1 MKLRFAL
8 IALSLLAPM
17 YAAQATSSLDEH
29 QRKADRI
36 EQGLT
41 PIYSITGETPKH
53 SIQDF
58 MERDNIPGVSITFID
73 SGRIAWSRTYGYAD
87 VAAQVPVTTDTVFT
101 AASVS
106 KPVSATAALALVDQG
121 VMDIDTDVNSYLEG
135 WQVPENEYT
144 QDEKVTLR
152 RLLSHTAG
160 FDRYFHSRYAPG
172 VQRPTVEQMLR
183 GEAPSKDRGAKMI
196 YEPGSGYK
204 YSNPGYLVVEELITD
219 VTDQPF
225 EKVLDERV
233 LQPAGMQSSSFAQ
246 PITGDLAE
254 RKATGYSA
262 NGKPYPYAAYA
273 FKALG
278 GLWTTPNDLGRWL
291 ITLLND
297 HHTGDATLLSQKLT
311 QQVFNEQ
318 GDRLIF
324 SLWAWKDDIVFRH
337 TGHNPGFTSFVFG
350 SVDKQQAL
358 IVMTNS
364 DNTQDLF
371 DHLQRAVA
379 DTYQWDYFR
388 SEVFDVYKGETIDR
402 RKASLQY
409 DWNGQYVNFSE
420 EKTGFYMQINNE
432 RFLLTPIAANEFLAQ
447 EKSIKV
453 IFNEENLDQ
462 VTIWKA
468 NGDRDTAQRM

>member
-8 IALSLLAPM
+8 IALPLLVQM

-36 EQGLT
+36 EHGLT
-41 PIYSITGETPKH
+41 SIYSIAGETPKH

-58 MERDNIPGVSITFID
+58 MARDNIPGVSITFID

-87 VAAQVPVTTDTVFT
+87 IAAQVPVTTDTVFT

-106 KPVSATAALALVDQG
+106 KPVSAMAALALVDQG
-121 VMDIDTDVNSYLEG
+121 VLDLDTDANNYLEG
-135 WQVPENEYT
+135 WKVPENEHT
-144 QDEKVTLR
+144 EKEKVTLR

-160 FDRYFHSRYAPG
+160 FNRYFHSRYAPG

-183 GEAPSKDRGAKMI
+183 GEAPSKDRGAKLI

-233 LQPAGMQSSSFAQ
+233 LQPASMQSSSFAQ

-297 HHTGDATLLSQKLT
+297 HHSGDATLLSQELT

-318 GDRLIF
+318 GERLIF
-324 SLWAWKDDIVFRH
+324 SLWAWKDDVVFRH

-388 SEVFDVYKGETIDR
+388 SEVFDVYEGETIDR

-432 RFLLTPIAANEFLAQ
+432 RFLLTPIAANEFLAE

-453 IFNEENLDQ
+453 VFDEDDLEQ
-462 VTIWKA
+462 VIIWKP
-468 NGDRDTAQRM
+468 NGDRTSAQRM

>member
-8 IALSLLAPM
+8 IALPLLAPM
-17 YAAQATSSLDEH
+17 YAAQAISSLDEH
-29 QRKADRI
+29 QRQADRI
-36 EQGLT
+36 ERELT
-41 PIYSITGETPKH
+41 PIYSIAGETSKH

-58 MERDNIPGVSITFID
+58 MDRDNIPGLSITFID
-73 SGRIAWSRTYGYAD
+73 QGQIAWSRTYGYAD
-87 VAAQVPVTTDTVFT
+87 LAAQTPVTTNTVFT

-121 VMDIDTDVNSYLEG
+121 VIDLDTDVNRYLEG
-135 WQVPENEYT
+135 WKVPENEYT

-160 FDRYFHSRYAPG
+160 FNRYFHSRYASG
-172 VQRPTVEQMLR
+172 VQRPTVEQMLS
-183 GEAPSKDRGAKMI
+183 GEAPSKDRGAKLI
-196 YEPGSGYK
+196 YEPGTGYK
-204 YSNPGYLVVEELITD
+204 YSNPGYLVVEELVTD
-219 VTDQPF
+219 VTERPF
-225 EKVLDERV
+225 EEVLDVLV

-246 PITGDLAE
+246 PIGGDLAA

-278 GLWTTPNDLGRWL
+278 GLWTAPNDLGRWL

-297 HHTGDATLLSQKLT
+297 HHTGDATLLSQELT

-318 GDRLIF
+318 GERFIF
-324 SLWAWKDDIVFRH
+324 SLWAWKDDVVFRH

-358 IVMTNS
+358 IVMSNS

-388 SEVFDVYKGETIDR
+388 SEVFDVYEGDTIDR

-432 RFLLTPIAANEFLAQ
+432 RFLLTPIAANEFLAE

-453 IFNEENLDQ
+453 VFDEDNLEQ
-462 VTIWKA
+462 VIIWKA
-468 NGDRDTAQRM
+468 NGDRTSAQRM

>member
-8 IALSLLAPM
+8 IALPLLVPM

-41 PIYSITGETPKH
+41 PIYSIAGETPKH

-58 MERDNIPGVSITFID
+58 MARDNIPGVSITFID

-87 VAAQVPVTTDTVFT
+87 IAAQVPVTTDTVFT

-106 KPVSATAALALVDQG
+106 KPVSAMAALALVDQG
-121 VMDIDTDVNSYLEG
+121 VLDLDTDANNYLEG
-135 WQVPENEYT
+135 WKVPENEHT
-144 QDEKVTLR
+144 EKEKVTLR

-160 FDRYFHSRYAPG
+160 FNRYFHSRYAPG

-183 GEAPSKDRGAKMI
+183 GEAPSKDRGAKLI

-278 GLWTTPNDLGRWL
+278 GLWTTTNDLGRWL

-297 HHTGDATLLSQKLT
+297 HHTGDATLLSQELT

-324 SLWAWKDDIVFRH
+324 SLWAWKDDLVFRH

-388 SEVFDVYKGETIDR
+388 SEVFDVYEGETIDR

-432 RFLLTPIAANEFLAQ
+432 RFLLTPIAANEFLAE

-453 IFNEENLDQ
+453 VFDGDNLSE
-462 VTIWKA
+462 VVIWKA
-468 NGDRDTAQRM
+468 NGDRTSAQRM